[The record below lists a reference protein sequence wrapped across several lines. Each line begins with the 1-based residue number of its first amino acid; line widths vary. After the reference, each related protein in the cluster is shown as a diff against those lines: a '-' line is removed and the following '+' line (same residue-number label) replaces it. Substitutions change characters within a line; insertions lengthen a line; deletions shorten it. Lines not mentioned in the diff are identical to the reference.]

1 LWKRLVRDRG
11 NVSCPLTD
19 SALESERAPGIK
31 QIGGSR
37 LRTLMEGF
45 VRQAVLIVGER
56 AAVPAVVCVAGYTR
70 VAVALILRVRYPE
83 LSSVKAESFRIHWS
97 VSVNCAPYWL

>member
-1 LWKRLVRDRG
+1 VRDRG

-37 LRTLMEGF
+37 LSRDIFIDVCQVPGFLEAERLFSCQAAAACRLM
-45 VRQAVLIVGER
+45 
-56 AAVPAVVCVAGYTR
+56 
-70 VAVALILRVRYPE
+70 
-83 LSSVKAESFRIHWS
+83 
-97 VSVNCAPYWL
+97 